1 MKAEGEVTGGYDIIT
16 MIHDNIHEVLP
27 LAWVI
32 IATVIKYT
40 VNTFLNFWGLFLALV
55 LF

>member
-1 MKAEGEVTGGYDIIT
+1 MKAEGEVTGGYDIIST

-27 LAWVI
+27 LACVI

-40 VNTFLNFWGLFLALV
+40 VNTFINF
-55 LF
+55 